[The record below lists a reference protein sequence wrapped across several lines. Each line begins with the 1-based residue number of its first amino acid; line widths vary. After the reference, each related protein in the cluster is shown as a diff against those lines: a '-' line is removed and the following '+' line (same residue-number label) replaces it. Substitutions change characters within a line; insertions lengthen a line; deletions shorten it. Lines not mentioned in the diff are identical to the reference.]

1 MLFVVQL
8 FSLIFSQDERLHKR
22 EEDVLRKI
30 KRFIGEE
37 CDIVSR
43 SQKIVA
49 KLETV
54 KLAFGAM
61 IAGQSLLQERQ
72 LSVHTG
78 SSPWYAECPV
88 WNPFKT
94 LIH

>member
-8 FSLIFSQDERLHKR
+8 FSLRFSQDERLHKR
-22 EEDVLRKI
+22 EEDVLIKI
-30 KRFIGEE
+30 KRFIEEE

-61 IAGQSLLQERQ
+61 IAGQSPASERLLTVP
-72 LSVHTG
+72 SCPTNKI
-78 SSPWYAECPV
+78 SECPV
-88 WNPFKT
+88 WGT
-94 LIH
+94 LVI